1 MTIAEMEARLLALPE
16 LIANAE
22 VEYKMAKYEADGKEL
37 HILSNVITTGKDAEA
52 RKIEREIAVH
62 NNADM
67 INRSGTAYAAEAKYH
82 ALVRE
87 YDAITTILRR
97 GA

>member
-1 MTIAEMEARLLALPE
+1 MTITEMEARLLALPE
-16 LIANAE
+16 LIADAE
-22 VEYKMAKYEADGKEL
+22 VEYKMAKYSADSKEL
-37 HILSNVITTGKDAEA
+37 HILVNAATTGKDAAE
-52 RKIEREIAVH
+52 RKIEREVAVH

-67 INRSGTAYAAEAKYH
+67 INLSGTAYAAEAKYH

>member
-1 MTIAEMEARLLALPE
+1 MNAANLEERLLELPA
-16 LIANAE
+16 LIADAE
-22 VEYKMAKYEADGKEL
+22 DRYKLDKRAAEWGETKIMLAT
-37 HILSNVITTGKDAEA
+37 VTTGKDADT
-52 RKIEREIAVH
+52 RKMEREAAVLGNDAQH
-62 NNADM
+62 
-67 INRSGTAYAAEAKYH
+67 TAQLAANGSEAAYH

>member
-16 LIANAE
+16 MIADAE
-22 VEYKMAKYEADGKEL
+22 VEYKRVKSIADAGEL
-37 HILSNVITTGKDAEA
+37 EISLATVTTGKDADT
-52 RKIEREIAVH
+52 RKMERENAVLK
-62 NNADM
+62 NDLQCEAMLGAAN
-67 INRSGTAYAAEAKYH
+67 AEAKYH